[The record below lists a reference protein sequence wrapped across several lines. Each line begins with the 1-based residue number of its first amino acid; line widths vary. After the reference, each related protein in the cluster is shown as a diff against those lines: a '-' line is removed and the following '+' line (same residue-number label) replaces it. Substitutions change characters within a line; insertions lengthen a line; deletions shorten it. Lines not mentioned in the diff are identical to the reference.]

1 MVKLFM
7 ELDMTKGNPLKLI
20 VRFMVPL
27 IIGNIFQQLYN
38 MADTIIVGRYVGV
51 GALAAVGSTGT
62 IMFLIIGFMQGMTT
76 GFTILTS
83 QRFGSGDI
91 AGLKKSVGN
100 AAVLSAIVTVI
111 GTLISVGCM
120 DGLLKLMNTPADI
133 FQDAK
138 DYITIICIGLVC
150 NILYNLLASILRAV
164 GNSKVPLY
172 FLVVAAVLNVFLDLF
187 LIIQFDM
194 GVAGAA
200 WATVISQGVSGIL
213 CLIYIMKKVDLLHIT
228 KEDWKLDYY
237 CVRNQ
242 LSIGIPMALQFS
254 ITAIGTILVQ
264 SALNMLGSVA
274 VAAYTAA
281 GKVEQFVT
289 QPFLAMGMTMATYC
303 AQNTGVNDIRRIRKG
318 VMIANIMSAIYG
330 VVIAFVVVY
339 AMPYLVRLF
348 ITGDAQQILDYAK
361 TYIKISSAFFIPLGM
376 IFIFRNVLQGCGYS
390 FVPIM
395 GGVIELLS
403 RAVLAF
409 IAARLMSFTGVCFA
423 NVAAW
428 ITAGGY
434 LWIAYLYTMK
444 KWEANGSIF
453 KMQYKQEIGG
463 DKI

>member
-1 MVKLFM
+1 M
-7 ELDMTKGNPLKLI
+7 ELDMTKGSPFKLI
-20 VRFMVPL
+20 MKFMVPL

-38 MADTIIVGRYVGV
+38 MADTIIVGRYVGT

-91 AGLKKSVGN
+91 EGLKKSVGN
-100 AAVLSAIVTVI
+100 AAVLSIIVTVI
-111 GTLISVGCM
+111 GTFISVAGM
-120 DGLLKLMNTPADI
+120 DGLLKLMNTPPDI

-138 DYITIICIGLVC
+138 DYITIICIGLVA

-172 FLVVAAVLNVFLDLF
+172 FLVVAAILNVVLDLVF
-187 LIIQFDM
+187 IIQFKM
-194 GVAGAA
+194 GVSGAA
-200 WATVISQGVSGIL
+200 WATVISQGVSGVL
-213 CLIYIMKKVDLLHIT
+213 CLIYIMKKVSILHIG

-242 LSIGIPMALQFS
+242 LSIGIPMAVQFS

-264 SALNMLGSVA
+264 SALNILGSVA

-289 QPFLAMGMTMATYC
+289 QPFLALGMTMATYC
-303 AQNTGVNDIRRIRKG
+303 AQNTGINDIKRIRAG
-318 VMIANIMSAIYG
+318 VLIANIMSAIYG
-330 VVIAFVVVY
+330 VVIAFVVVF
-339 AMPYLVRLF
+339 AMPHAIKLF
-348 ITGDAQQILDYAK
+348 IVDDAAMITEYAK
-361 TYIKISSAFFIPLGM
+361 TYIGITSVFFIPLGM

-395 GGVIELLS
+395 GGIVELAS
-403 RAVLAF
+403 RAVLAVL
-409 IAARLMSFTGVCFA
+409 AASLMSFTGVCFA
-423 NVAAW
+423 NAAAW
-428 ITAGGY
+428 ITAGLY
-434 LWIAYLYTMK
+434 LWISYLYTMR
-444 KWEANGSIF
+444 KWERKQTIF
-453 KMQYKQEIGG
+453 Q
-463 DKI
+463 DDTV

>member
-1 MVKLFM
+1 M

-20 VRFMVPL
+20 IRFMVPL

-51 GALAAVGSTGT
+51 KALAAVGSTGT

-83 QRFGSGDI
+83 QRFGSGDM
-91 AGLKKSVGN
+91 AGLRKSVGN
-100 AAVLSAIVTVI
+100 AAVLSAIVTII
-111 GTLISVGCM
+111 GTIVSVYFM
-120 DGLLKLMNTPADI
+120 DGLLKLMNTPSDI

-138 DYITIICIGLVC
+138 EYITIICIGLVC

-172 FLVVAAVLNVFLDLF
+172 FLVVAAVMNVFLDLF
-187 LIIQFDM
+187 FIIQFNM

-213 CLIYIMKKVDLLHIT
+213 CLLYIMKKVPVIHIK

-242 LSIGIPMALQFS
+242 ISIGIPMALQFS

-289 QPFLAMGMTMATYC
+289 QPFLALGMTMATYC
-303 AQNTGVNDIRRIRKG
+303 AQNTGVDDVERVRKG
-318 VMIANIMSAIYG
+318 VRIANIMSAIYG
-330 VVIAFVVVY
+330 VCIAFVVVA
-339 AMPYLVRLF
+339 AMPYLVTLF
-348 ITGDAQQILDYAK
+348 VTGDAGEIIQYAN
-361 TYIKISSAFFIPLGM
+361 TYIRITSVFFVPLGL
-376 IFIFRNVLQGCGYS
+376 IFIFRNVFQGCGYS
-390 FVPIM
+390 FVPLM
-395 GGVIELLS
+395 GGVVELLS

-409 IAARLMSFTGVCFA
+409 VAASLLSFKGVCFA
-423 NVAAW
+423 NAAAW

-434 LWIAYLYTMK
+434 LGIAYLFAIR
-444 KWEANGSIF
+444 KWQKTGSIF
-453 KMQYKQEIGG
+453 KR
-463 DKI
+463 